1 MGDDS
6 GSDGSDV
13 ARQEESGGLNRRQLF
28 GIGGAGA
35 AGVVAGG
42 LAGYFIHQPPAAPA
56 AATTTPA
63 PVLRFFNATEAPV
76 VTAMAERIFPKD
88 ANGPGATEARVVNY
102 IDGMLVGGWGNGER
116 FYRQAPFTQATT
128 SGHGWQYPQT
138 PAMAY
143 RDALPAI
150 AAYTQQKYGKTF
162 DQLSTSQQDDVL
174 TAMSKDEIT
183 TFPTVSSA
191 DFFNLF
197 RENVLEGLFGDPL
210 YGGNHEMIGWK
221 WLGFPGNPMAYGD
234 PYANW
239 IEKYDTPYKVA
250 PQPINYQK

>member
-1 MGDDS
+1 MGDKA
-6 GSDGSDV
+6 GPRGPGEARKRKRDGLSRRAFV
-13 ARQEESGGLNRRQLF
+13 GL
-28 GIGGAGA
+28 GGAGA

-42 LAGYFIHQPPAAPA
+42 LSGYFGRPTAAAA
-56 AATTTPA
+56 AATATP
-63 PVLRFFNATEAPV
+63 PPPLRFFNPIESPV

-88 ANGPGATEARVVNY
+88 ANGPGATDARVINY
-102 IDGMLVGGWGNGER
+102 IDGMLAGGWGNGER
-116 FYRQAPFTQATT
+116 FYRQGPFTPPTT

-162 DQLSTSQQDDVL
+162 DKLSTSQQDDVL
-174 TAMSKDEIT
+174 TAMSKGQIT

-191 DFFNLF
+191 DFFTLF

-210 YGGNHEMIGWK
+210 YGGNYQMEGWK
-221 WLGFPGNPMAYGD
+221 WLGFPGNPGAYGD
-234 PYANW
+234 PYAKW
-239 IEKYDTPYKVA
+239 IEKYNTPYKVA
-250 PQPINYQK
+250 PKPLISENK